1 MLGNKRKDKT
11 LPHFKTAECYI
22 KFHKQLLWSNEN
34 TFIDVRCVA
43 KVVITL
49 KAYLHKFT
57 ISNENAFIDLR
68 FVAKVVMSS
77 KICHLLKFLRSPPI
91 L

>member
-43 KVVITL
+43 NVVITL
-49 KAYLHKFT
+49 KAYLHKFP
-57 ISNENAFIDLR
+57 ISQNSGQM
-68 FVAKVVMSS
+68 KM
-77 KICHLLKFLRSPPI
+77 RS
-91 L
+91 